1 MPVSP
6 ADLVLSCQLTCRQRS
21 KTRPTFVIK
30 VLRRPV
36 ESALLASWATS
47 PAHDSEASPHDS
59 DQQSPRQDQ
68 GYDSR
73 SGSASWPNEA

>member
-47 PAHDSEASPHDS
+47 LSPASGMGPPCGVFCHEHGLWREFRD
-59 DQQSPRQDQ
+59 RQPWVT
-68 GYDSR
+68 G
-73 SGSASWPNEA
+73 P